1 MSFCAACGTESVGN
15 ESFCRQCGAAL
26 GANAPAAP
34 VANQGLPP
42 LPPTGY
48 VASAAPPPP
57 PPPPPSGYPSAP
69 QQAYYAQP
77 TAPVGS
83 LALWGPRAL
92 AYLIDYAWLIPV
104 YIIFAVISSDLVFLP
119 SLLAIGASLFW
130 SFQLG
135 ETGQTP
141 GMRVIGLK
149 CVGQATGQPI
159 GFGLA
164 VVRWLAHIV
173 DGIICEIGWLF
184 PLWDQNRQ
192 TLADKIMSTVVVTV
206 PKQAFSISPTPT

>member
-15 ESFCRQCGAAL
+15 EAFCRQCGAAL
-26 GANAPAAP
+26 SAATPAAP
-34 VANQGLPP
+34 VANPGLPP

-48 VASAAPPPP
+48 IASAAPPPP
-57 PPPPPSGYPSAP
+57 PPSGYPGAP

-92 AYLIDYAWLIPV
+92 AYLIDFGWLIPV
-104 YIIFAVISSDLVFLP
+104 YIIFALISSDLVFLP
-119 SLLAIGASLFW
+119 SLLAIGVSLFW
-130 SFQLG
+130 AFQLG

-164 VVRWLAHIV
+164 VVRTIAHAV
-173 DGIICEIGWLF
+173 DSLICEVGWLF
-184 PLWDQNRQ
+184 PLWDQDKQ
-192 TLADKIMSTVVVTV
+192 TLADKIMSTVVITV
-206 PKQAFSISPTPT
+206 PKQAFSITPVA